1 MLSMREPRIEYSK
14 QSRKYLGRSYV
25 TFSDGSRAKVSYP
38 IGYSS
43 SNISNAKVKIPNET
57 TELTFQQ
64 TDSGTNVIICK
75 DLDDLFQSLGM

>member
-1 MLSMREPRIEYSK
+1 MLPMREPKIEYSQ

-25 TFSDGSRAKVSYP
+25 TYSDGSRAKVAYP

-43 SNISNAKVKIPNET
+43 SSFLNAKVKIPNET

-64 TDSGTNVIICK
+64 TDSGTNVVICK
-75 DLDDLFQSLGM
+75 DVDDLFQSLGI